1 MIKKSFILFLI
12 ISVLFITYS
21 YKKVIVIN
29 LLSIINGMTNHIENT
44 KPTEWTKNSI
54 SYVNNTKPNII
65 FILADDLGFNDISL
79 HNNNNRNAPAT
90 PNIDALAKSGVVFTN
105 GYAASATCSPS
116 RASIMTGRYSTRF
129 GFDYTPYPKTASR
142 ILNFI
147 RDEYDNEDLPFINSE
162 NVDWEQVGLFVGGMP
177 SEEITIAEM
186 LKDNGYYTALV
197 GKWHLGG
204 LNEGMRPSDQGFDD
218 SLMMTSGLYLP
229 KNHPDVISAKADH
242 AIEDMVWASQLY
254 AVNFNNSK
262 QFKPDKYLTDYFTE
276 EAVKVINNNK
286 DKPFF
291 LYLSHWAPHNPL
303 QALVKDYEKHS
314 HMKNHTK
321 QVYSAM
327 ITALDRSVGKIV
339 KALED
344 NGISD
349 NTIIIFT
356 SDNGGAGYIGLDDI
370 NKPYRGWKM
379 TFFEGGMHVPF
390 LMKWPN
396 QIEAGQTYEKRIHHV
411 DIFHTILGASKI
423 NAPNNIKYDGV
434 NLIPYLQ
441 GENKDNPHQ
450 TLFWKDSSYQAII
463 HDDWKLI
470 RSKLPKKQY
479 LYNLQNDPYEN
490 INLINKEIIIKE
502 RLNELLDIHINEQI
516 EPKSPHSMSIPVLI
530 DKVSTDQYIDGDEYN
545 YWIN

>member
-1 MIKKSFILFLI
+1 MIKKSFILLI
-12 ISVLFITYS
+12 IGSVLFIVYS
-21 YKKVIVIN
+21 YKGQIVIN
-29 LLSIINGMTNHIENT
+29 LISVINGMTNHIEDNR
-44 KPTEWTKNSI
+44 PINWTKHS
-54 SYVNNTKPNII
+54 NNNIDQTKPNII

-79 HNNNNRNAPAT
+79 HNKNNKDAPAT

-142 ILNFI
+142 ILNLI
-147 RDEYDNEDLPFINSE
+147 SDESEEDLPTINSE

-177 SEEITIAEM
+177 SEEVTIAEV
-186 LKDNGYYTALV
+186 LQNNGYYTALV

-204 LNEGMRPSDQGFDD
+204 LNEGMRPSDQGFED

-229 KNHPDVISAKADH
+229 KNHPDVINAKADH
-242 AIEDMVWASQLY
+242 LIEDMIWASSLH

-262 QFKPDKYLTDYFTE
+262 QFQPDGYLTDYLTE
-276 EAVKVINNNK
+276 EAIKVINNNK
-286 DKPFF
+286 DRPFF

-303 QALVKDYEKHS
+303 QSLSKDYQKYS
-314 HMKNHTK
+314 HMNDHTK
-321 QVYSAM
+321 QVYSGM
-327 ITALDRSVGKIV
+327 ITALDRSIGEVV
-339 KALED
+339 KALKE
-344 NGISD
+344 NGIAD

-396 QIEAGQTYEKRIHHV
+396 EIDAGQKYEERIHHV
-411 DIFHTILGASKI
+411 DIFHTILGAANI
-423 NAPNNIKYDGV
+423 DAPTNIEYDGV
-434 NLIPYLQ
+434 DLLPYIK
-441 GENKDNPHQ
+441 GENKDIPHDA
-450 TLFWKDSSYQAII
+450 LFWKDATYQAVISE
-463 HDDWKLI
+463 DWKLI
-470 RSKLPKKQY
+470 RSELPNKQY
-479 LYNLQNDPYEN
+479 LYNLKLDPFEKN
-490 INLINKEIIIKE
+490 NLIEKELHIKK
-502 RLNELLDIHINEQI
+502 RLNKMLDEHVSNQKKPLYNE
-516 EPKSPHSMSIPVLI
+516 SIYVPVLI
-530 DKVSTDQYIDGDEYN
+530 DKPSTEKYKDGDDYT